1 MVIPLFFELFLM
13 ATGCALILATFFVRF
28 RDLGQVWEVLLQAGL
43 YATPIIYPITFI
55 ADRNPWA
62 AKLVMMNPLA
72 QIIQDMRY
80 FLIDKANTP
89 VWLFWWKISSW
100 YWFLIFLPILIFV
113 AGFAYFN
120 KHAKKFCGDSLMTDK
135 QIAVKSRPCQQVL

>member
-1 MVIPLFFELFLM
+1 MRIDLSD
-13 ATGCALILATFFVRF
+13 IFVRF

-43 YATPIIYPITFI
+43 YATPIIYPISFI
-55 ADRNPWA
+55 ADQNPWA

-89 VWLFWWKISSW
+89 VWLLVQNKYLVLTLMFCQ
-100 YWFLIFLPILIFV
+100 FLFL
-113 AGFAYFN
+113 
-120 KHAKKFCGDSLMTDK
+120 SLALLTLTNMLRNLRRFSND
-135 QIAVKSRPCQQVL
+135 R

>member
-1 MVIPLFFELFLM
+1 M
-13 ATGCALILATFFVRF
+13 ATGCALILSTFLFVS

-72 QIIQDMRY
+72 QIIPRHAL
-80 FLIDKANTP
+80 FLD
-89 VWLFWWKISSW
+89 
-100 YWFLIFLPILIFV
+100 
-113 AGFAYFN
+113 
-120 KHAKKFCGDSLMTDK
+120 
-135 QIAVKSRPCQQVL
+135 

>member
-62 AKLVMMNPLA
+62 AKLLMMNPLA

-89 VWLFWWKISSW
+89 VWLLVENK
-100 YWFLIFLPILIFV
+100 FLVLIPYVLPILIFV

-120 KHAKKFCGDSLMTDK
+120 KHAKKFAEIL
-135 QIAVKSRPCQQVL
+135 

>member
-13 ATGCALILATFFVRF
+13 ATGCALISDIFVRF

-72 QIIQDMRY
+72 PNYSRHAILLDL
-80 FLIDKANTP
+80 LIRPTP
-89 VWLFWWKISSW
+89 QSGFWWKISP
-100 YWFLIFLPILIFV
+100 WF
-113 AGFAYFN
+113 
-120 KHAKKFCGDSLMTDK
+120 
-135 QIAVKSRPCQQVL
+135 